1 VSIKEPYL
9 ANQLSNLQH
18 LIRQLGPN
26 FPQVLS
32 ITEDD
37 LDSWQINFDTGLS
50 LQISWQET
58 PARVLLYCAI
68 GKPDESQREKI
79 FARLL
84 TMNLLLQGVANLKLA
99 LSSPE
104 DDVIVI
110 GECEST
116 ALTLEILQAEISDY
130 LRFAAHFSELINKKD
145 IETEQVDSLHVMNLD
160 LLRA

>member
-1 VSIKEPYL
+1 MKEPEL
-9 ANQLSNLQH
+9 ANQLSDLQH
-18 LIRQLGPN
+18 LIRQLGPSL
-26 FPQVLS
+26 PVIS
-32 ITEDD
+32 TIIEED
-37 LDSWQINFDTGLS
+37 LDEWQIIFDSGLS

-84 TMNLLLQGVANLKLA
+84 NMNLLLQGVANVKLA

-104 DDVIVI
+104 DDVILI
-110 GECEST
+110 GELASDSM
-116 ALTLEILQAEISDY
+116 TLETLQEEITEY
-130 LRFAAHFSELINKKD
+130 LRFAARFSELINEPEFDVEKID
-145 IETEQVDSLHVMNLD
+145 LSHTTNSE

>member
-1 VSIKEPYL
+1 MKEPEL
-9 ANQLSNLQH
+9 ANQLSDLQH
-18 LIRQLGPN
+18 LIRQLGPSL
-26 FPQVLS
+26 PEIS
-32 ITEDD
+32 TIIEED
-37 LDSWQINFDTGLS
+37 LDEWQIIFDSGLS

-58 PARVLLYCAI
+58 PSRVLLYCAI

-84 TMNLLLQGVANLKLA
+84 NMNLLLQGVANVKLA

-110 GECEST
+110 GELISDSM
-116 ALTLEILQAEISDY
+116 TLETLQEEITEY
-130 LRFAAHFSELINKKD
+130 LRFAARFSELINEPELDAEK
-145 IETEQVDSLHVMNLD
+145 VDLSHTTNSE

>member
-1 VSIKEPYL
+1 MKEPEL
-9 ANQLSNLQH
+9 ANQLSDLQH
-18 LIRQLGPN
+18 LIRQLGPSL
-26 FPQVLS
+26 PVIS
-32 ITEDD
+32 TIIEED
-37 LDSWQINFDTGLS
+37 LDEWQIIFDSGLS

-84 TMNLLLQGVANLKLA
+84 NMNLLLQGVANVKLA

-104 DDVIVI
+104 DEVILI
-110 GECEST
+110 GELASDSM
-116 ALTLEILQAEISDY
+116 TLETLQEEITEY
-130 LRFAAHFSELINKKD
+130 LRYAARFSELINEP
-145 IETEQVDSLHVMNLD
+145 ETAGQEVNFAFATNTD

>member
-1 VSIKEPYL
+1 M
-9 ANQLSNLQH
+9 ANQLSDLQH
-18 LIRQLGPN
+18 LIRQLGPS
-26 FPQVLS
+26 LS
-32 ITEDD
+32 EISTIIEED
-37 LDSWQINFDTGLS
+37 LDEWQIIFDSGLS

-84 TMNLLLQGVANLKLA
+84 NMNLLLQGVANIKLA

-104 DDVIVI
+104 DEVILI
-110 GECEST
+110 GELTSDSM
-116 ALTLEILQAEISDY
+116 TLETLQEEITEY
-130 LRFAAHFSELINKKD
+130 LRFAARFSELINEPELD
-145 IETEQVDSLHVMNLD
+145 TEKVDLSHTTNNE

>member
-1 VSIKEPYL
+1 M
-9 ANQLSNLQH
+9 ANQLSDLQH
-18 LIRQLGPN
+18 LIRQLGPSL
-26 FPQVLS
+26 PVIS
-32 ITEDD
+32 TIIEED
-37 LDSWQINFDTGLS
+37 LDEWQIIFDSGLS

-84 TMNLLLQGVANLKLA
+84 NMNLLLQGVANVKLA

-104 DDVIVI
+104 DEVILI
-110 GECEST
+110 GELASDSM
-116 ALTLEILQAEISDY
+116 TLETLQEEITEY
-130 LRFAAHFSELINKKD
+130 LRYAARFSELINEP
-145 IETEQVDSLHVMNLD
+145 ETAGQEVNFAFATNTE

>member
-1 VSIKEPYL
+1 MKESEL
-9 ANQLSNLQH
+9 ANQLSDLQH
-18 LIRQLGPN
+18 LIRQLGPSL
-26 FPQVLS
+26 PEIS
-32 ITEDD
+32 TIIEED
-37 LDSWQINFDTGLS
+37 LDEWQIIFDSGLS

-58 PARVLLYCAI
+58 PARVLLCCVI

-110 GECEST
+110 GEIEST

-130 LRFAAHFSELINKKD
+130 LRFAAHFSELINKTN
-145 IETEQVDSLHVMNLD
+145 IENEEEDSSHVMNLD